1 MNKRLGTLIA
11 ILVLS
16 AAAESAQAAKQP
28 PSPQPGPCF
37 NKKVQ
42 CRPVPA
48 PCSPTSPN
56 CRPSGGKGT
65 TSR

>member
-1 MNKRLGTLIA
+1 MNKRLGALIA

-16 AAAESAQAAKQP
+16 AAAESAQAATQP
-28 PSPQPGPCF
+28 PIPQPGPCF
-37 NKKVQ
+37 NKKVP